1 MQMTEREQKLQR
13 TVEWLINLLED
24 AVNKTDDYCKEK
36 CPVPDHDRNCPAE
49 LLEEYISGD
58 GEDIELGW
66 ERDYQDCM
74 ELQVEWYMEHAN
86 QI

>member
-1 MQMTEREQKLQR
+1 MTEQEQKLQR

-36 CPVPDHDRNCPAE
+36 CPVRDHDGNCPAE
-49 LLEEYISGD
+49 LFLPEWD
-58 GEDIELGW
+58 GEDEYYNW

-74 ELQVEWYMEHAN
+74 ELQVEWYVEKAN
-86 QI
+86 R